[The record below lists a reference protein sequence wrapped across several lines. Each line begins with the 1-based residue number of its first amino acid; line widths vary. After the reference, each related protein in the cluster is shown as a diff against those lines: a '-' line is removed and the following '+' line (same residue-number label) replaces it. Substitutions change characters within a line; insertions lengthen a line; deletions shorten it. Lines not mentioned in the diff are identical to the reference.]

1 MKKILLILCII
12 SRMAVVVVAQDN
24 TSAMLKQIALLQVYI
39 GYLEK
44 GYDIARKGLKTIA
57 DIKDGHWKIDTR
69 FFNSL
74 KNVNP
79 KIRDYVKVAAILQQQ
94 LQIVKVCGS
103 LRKQGFNTDEVGY
116 IHSVCDHIISECET
130 VVDQLLVVL
139 KDGSLT
145 MSDDERIT
153 VIDSIYETVTDQYSF
168 IKDYSERA
176 RLLLRSRLKD
186 KNDINVSKV
195 LRGL

>member
-1 MKKILLILCII
+1 MRKILLILFIVCKL
-12 SRMAVVVVAQDN
+12 SAAQDN

-57 DIKDGHWKIDTR
+57 DIKDGHWKMDIE

-79 KIRDYVKVAAILQQQ
+79 KVRDYVKVAAIFQQQ
-94 LQIVKVCGS
+94 VQIVRVCGS
-103 LRKQGFNTDEVGY
+103 LRKQSFNTDEVDY

-130 VVDQLLVVL
+130 VVDQLMVVL

-153 VIDSIYETVTDQYSF
+153 AIDSIYETVTDQYSF
-168 IKDYSERA
+168 IKDFSEQA